1 MDDRILIYGANG
13 FTGRLLVEEAL
24 RLGIEPVVAGRSGR
38 EIREI
43 ASRHGLEYRLASLS
57 EPEFVDV
64 MLDGVACVAHVAG
77 PFEDTYR
84 PMLDACIRT
93 GTHYV
98 DITGE
103 IDVLEAIAARDTELS
118 AASVV
123 AIPGAGFDVVP
134 SDCLVAHTAARVP
147 EPHSLTVFISAGGR
161 PSRGTARTSIRSID
175 SPSRI
180 RRNGAIVPFPGDPR
194 RPFDTGTET
203 VEALVVSWGDV
214 STAYHSTG
222 IGDIVVLFPSN
233 PALGRLAA
241 TPNWVK
247 RLLAT
252 PPAQRA
258 LEALV
263 ERATIGPSVSSRR
276 RSSSTIVAQVF
287 APDGAMARSRLT
299 TPNGYELTAR
309 TSIEMARRVAAG
321 AVEPGFHTPSRAF
334 GADFILEFDGC
345 ERADLD

>member
-13 FTGRLLVEEAL
+13 FTGQLLVEEAV
-24 RLGIEPVVAGRSGR
+24 RLGLEPVLAGRSGR
-38 EIREI
+38 EVRRL
-43 ASRHGLEYRLASLS
+43 ASRHGLEYRIASLS
-57 EPEFVDV
+57 EPEFLDV

-103 IDVLEAIAARDTELS
+103 IDVLEAIAARNTELS
-118 AASVV
+118 AANVV

-134 SDCLVAHTAARVP
+134 SDCLVAHTAARLP
-147 EPHSLTVFISAGGR
+147 DAHSLTVFVSADGR
-161 PSRGTARTSIRSID
+161 PSRGTAKTSIRSID
-175 SPSRI
+175 SPSRV
-180 RRNGAIVPFPGDPR
+180 RRNGEIVPFPGDPR
-194 RPFDTGTET
+194 RTFDNGTET

-222 IGDIVVLFPSN
+222 IGEIVVLIPSN

-241 TPNWVK
+241 APDWMT

-263 ERATIGPSVSSRR
+263 ERTTVGPPVGRRR
-276 RSSSTIVAQVF
+276 RSSSTIIAQVF
-287 APDGAMARSRLT
+287 APDGRMARSRLT

-309 TSIEMARRVAAG
+309 TSIETARRVAAG
-321 AVEPGFHTPSRAF
+321 GVTPGFHTPSRAF
-334 GADFILEFDGC
+334 GADFILEFEGC
-345 ERADLD
+345 EREDF